1 MHNYP
6 CARFTRNNIERSSSR
21 EGLQA
26 VMDAV
31 EGRRIL
37 CILFRGMVA
46 RADAYV
52 CTPLHISRINA
63 LTIRMFLHWGSNL
76 TAQYP

>member
-37 CILFRGMVA
+37 CILFRRMVA

-52 CTPLHISRINA
+52 CTPLHISHCWSMGAEVHMHYRYNCC
-63 LTIRMFLHWGSNL
+63 S
-76 TAQYP
+76 